1 MAKPSPKSKPN
12 EPAPVL
18 KKDGTPRA
26 KMGRPKKPLPQLE
39 PKPKRPAHRP
49 HKLQPDDKTL
59 KTLEGLG
66 RIQSTTKETA
76 AVLDV
81 SEQTF
86 LTFLERHTHARDIFE
101 RAKENGKASL
111 RRAQMKSALDGN
123 VQAQIWLGK
132 QLLGQREKQEL
143 EHTGKDGAPLA
154 TETTVIVL
162 PSNGRDSS
170 NEQGG

>member
-26 KMGRPKKPLPQLE
+26 KMGRPKKPPPQPE
-39 PKPKRPAHRP
+39 PKRPAHRP
-49 HKLQPDDKTL
+49 YKLQPDDKTL

-66 RIQSTTKETA
+66 RIQSTTKEAA

-81 SEQTF
+81 SEP
-86 LTFLERHTHARDIFE
+86 TFLEFIERHEKARETFE

-123 VQAQIWLGK
+123 VTAQIWLGK
-132 QLLGQREKQEL
+132 QLLGQRDKQEL